1 MPELLTTLLAFCLT
15 AFISLVVIGLVVT
28 VLYVFVNILC
38 KFVLTPIDNFFE
50 NL

>member
-15 AFISLVVIGLVVT
+15 AFISLFVIGLVVT
-28 VLYVFVNILC
+28 VLYVLVSILY
-38 KFVLTPIDNFFE
+38 KFILVPIDNFFE

>member
-1 MPELLTTLLAFCLT
+1 MTTLFTFCFATLA
-15 AFISLVVIGLVVT
+15 ILVGVGLVVT